1 MSSRFRGF
9 LFEQRHY
16 RRLIP
21 LVALLLLLA
30 ATWCMFVLVL
40 GLSLG
45 GRSLIWTKAF
55 AQSVLANLLVLPVAL
70 VVGVVVGTLIQ
81 RHSLRFQVRHEG
93 DRLRDCVSLEVF
105 RFIVFLKQDCGLPI
119 DLEGPVD
126 HRLVSRARD
135 TAARAFEANMSLPAG
150 FARRL
155 YDAADGIVS
164 CIRRS
169 NDLRLAFPRTFD
181 LMEEMEK
188 TVADIRSDE
197 RQSPPMNT
205 ALIVLGVAA
214 RIVHDLE

>member
-1 MSSRFRGF
+1 
-9 LFEQRHY
+9 
-16 RRLIP
+16 
-21 LVALLLLLA
+21 
-30 ATWCMFVLVL
+30 
-40 GLSLG
+40 
-45 GRSLIWTKAF
+45 
-55 AQSVLANLLVLPVAL
+55 
-70 VVGVVVGTLIQ
+70 
-81 RHSLRFQVRHEG
+81 
-93 DRLRDCVSLEVF
+93 
-105 RFIVFLKQDCGLPI
+105 
-119 DLEGPVD
+119 
-126 HRLVSRARD
+126 
-135 TAARAFEANMSLPAG
+135 MSLPAG

-155 YDAADGIVS
+155 YDAADSIVS